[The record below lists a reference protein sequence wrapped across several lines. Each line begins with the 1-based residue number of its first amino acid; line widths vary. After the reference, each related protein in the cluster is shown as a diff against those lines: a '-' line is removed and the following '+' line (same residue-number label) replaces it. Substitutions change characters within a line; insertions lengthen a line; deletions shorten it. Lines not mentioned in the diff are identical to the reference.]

1 LAQADTT
8 PFILQLSFESKEYLE
23 SQGKRFEKFVTVMSF
38 DETTKKQVD
47 KRQKKD
53 IPGWS
58 SRLDYATSYYDG
70 EGGITE
76 HDVDIEALL
85 IVNVIFLTD
94 HDTFKGK
101 RSPDH
106 SPSSALAPA
115 PAQTWVPSR

>member
-38 DETTKKQVD
+38 DETTKKQVN
-47 KRQKKD
+47 KGQKKD

-70 EGGITE
+70 EAGITE
-76 HDVDIEALL
+76 HDVDIEALM

-94 HDTFKGK
+94 HDTFKGE

-106 SPSSALAPA
+106 TPSSALAPA
-115 PAQTWVPSR
+115 PAQTWVPFR